1 MAGIGDESATWCEA
15 SGELKLALGFSRW
28 DALGF
33 LIANHLNLGLL
44 KSATVSPRPPNSSV
58 VIVTFGAGKKL
69 GSSPLPTKQAELKG
83 ILLGINIIIKQGGRL
98 LQSEPGCGFPDA
110 FQR

>member
-1 MAGIGDESATWCEA
+1 MVF
-15 SGELKLALGFSRW
+15 LGGT
-28 DALGF
+28 ALGF
-33 LIANHLNLGLL
+33 LIADHLNLGLL

-83 ILLGINIIIKQGGRL
+83 ILLGINIIIKPGGRL
-98 LQSEPGCGFPDA
+98 LQSEPGCGFPDG
-110 FQR
+110 FQREGDACINLHLDHFGDK